1 MAALSDYLESGLL
14 NHIFRGQEF
23 PKPSSIAI
31 ALTSDVPLESD
42 TGETIPE
49 LPSGIYRAD
58 IGFSTNYKRLDLGN
72 PKDDGDDVWNNVGI
86 DEFTIYQVSGTSN
99 YGLTDGINGYFY
111 PLYLN
116 ESIAADRDSVNATQ
130 QVRFVEF
137 PGVDFFSP
145 NDLFESGVYQNPGY
159 EDYNGN
165 GFIKNGTQFIFD
177 TALEEWGWISGVAIV
192 DSAEYGSGNVLM
204 YSKLTNPRYVY
215 VGDNIKFDV
224 NSLEIS
230 LQ

>member
-1 MAALSDYLESGLL
+1 M
-14 NHIFRGQEF
+14 
-23 PKPSSIAI
+23 
-31 ALTSDVPLESD
+31 
-42 TGETIPE
+42 
-49 LPSGIYRAD
+49 
-58 IGFSTNYKRLDLGN
+58 
-72 PKDDGDDVWNNVGI
+72 
-86 DEFTIYQVSGTSN
+86 
-99 YGLTDGINGYFY
+99 
-111 PLYLN
+111 
-116 ESIAADRDSVNATQ
+116 
-130 QVRFVEF
+130 
-137 PGVDFFSP
+137 
-145 NDLFESGVYQNPGY
+145 YQNPGY